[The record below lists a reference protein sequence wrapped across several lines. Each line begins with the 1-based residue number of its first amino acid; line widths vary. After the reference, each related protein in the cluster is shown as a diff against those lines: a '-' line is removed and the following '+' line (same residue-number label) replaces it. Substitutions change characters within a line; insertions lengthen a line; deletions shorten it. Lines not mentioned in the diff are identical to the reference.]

1 MTCATIKFNNR
12 TRENLA
18 TVTRQMSLIQFL
30 LMRTIAIGSLLLL
43 LSACSLTPYKYDE
56 APSLSVIDRAVI
68 QQQGHFTV
76 RASVP
81 GIEEA
86 NAIFGIPL
94 EKRGIQPVWLEIT
107 NHGSARARVAPYSL
121 DDEYFPPHE
130 VAYMYRKQFSKEG
143 WLDMEKRFYEMSLP
157 RQIAGGAT
165 VSGYV
170 FTHLQP
176 GTKAF
181 NVDIFYVSDEL
192 TDEHFTFFVEVP
204 GFTPDHAEIDFQSLY
219 SAEEIRDVYEAELRS
234 LVEAIPCC
242 TTNRAGDGQ
251 GRPVNLFMVAGGK
264 DLLQALLR
272 AEWMETSYERNEEY
286 LSATGYL
293 YGRPADAVFRKR
305 RGKSSDRNEMSLW
318 LTPLLHEGTPVWAA
332 QVRHAIGRFFAI
344 GEKFLGVQLDPDVNE
359 GRNYFLQNIWYSQ
372 SLESYAWSVSGIVV
386 PQERPLTDFGG
397 NEFFSDGLRMVLW
410 IAGDTIS
417 LQNATNRRWDS
428 VDEVPNR

>member
-1 MTCATIKFNNR
+1 M
-12 TRENLA
+12 
-18 TVTRQMSLIQFL
+18 
-30 LMRTIAIGSLLLL
+30 IAAGGLLLL
-43 LSACSLTPYKYDE
+43 LAACSLTPYKYDD
-56 APSLSVIDRAVI
+56 APSFAVVDRAVT
-68 QQQGHFTV
+68 QQQGQFTV

-86 NAIFGIPL
+86 KAIFGIPL

-107 NHGSARARVAPYSL
+107 NHGSVRARVAPYSL

-143 WLDMEKRFYEMSLP
+143 WLDMEKRFYEMSLQ
-157 RQIAGGAT
+157 RQIAGGET

-181 NVDIFYVSDEL
+181 NVDLFYVSGEVAN
-192 TDEHFTFFVEVP
+192 EHFTFFVEVP

-219 SAEEIRDVYEAELRS
+219 SADEIRDLDEAELRA
-234 LVEAIPCC
+234 LVKAIPCC

-251 GRPVNLFMVAGGK
+251 GRPVNLFLVASGK

-272 AEWMETSYERNEEY
+272 AEWMETSYDRDEEY
-286 LSATGYL
+286 LSATDYL
-293 YGRPADAVFRKR
+293 YGRPADAIFRKR
-305 RGKSSDRNEMSLW
+305 RGKSSDRNELGLW
-318 LTPLLHEGTPVWAA
+318 RTPLLHEGTPVWAA

-344 GEKFLGVQLDPDVNE
+344 GERFLGVQLDPDANE
-359 GRNYFLQNIWYSQ
+359 GRNYFLQSMWYSQ

-386 PQERPLTDFGG
+386 PQEQPLVDFNG
-397 NEFFSDGLRMVLW
+397 NEFFSDGLRIVIW
-410 IAGDTIS
+410 IAGDTVS
-417 LQNATNRRWDS
+417 LQNATNRHWDS
-428 VDEVPNR
+428 VDEALNR